1 MNKLKTTIIWVMA
14 FVITLGIAKYQ
25 RTTGPTYPVDG
36 EVSLGGHAI
45 SYSLKRTQGGDGD
58 HTVKIELP
66 DLSKEQ
72 WVEQIEGVVFWK
84 HYKLDEPTRAIKMQL
99 GGGVTEDGCY
109 LSADLPHQPPAGKL
123 EYQVKLMLDSEEVIF
138 PEEAPVIRFK
148 GAVPVGILLPHILM
162 MFGALL
168 VGMQTS
174 ISAFFGLKIKT
185 KAMVTLG
192 MIVVGGLIL
201 GPIVQKYAFGA
212 YWTGWPLG
220 GDWTDNKTAVM
231 ALGWIIALWMMR
243 GRRGEQRGRW
253 WVVAATVVMFAVY
266 MIPHST
272 RGSELDYS
280 AMPADSLEQVE

>member
-1 MNKLKTTIIWVMA
+1 MA
-14 FVITLGIAKYQ
+14 FVITLSIAKYQ

-36 EVSLGGHAI
+36 EVSLSTHTI
-45 SYSLKRTQGGDGD
+45 SYSLKRTHGGKTD

-66 DLSKEQ
+66 DLAKEP
-72 WVEQIEGVVFWK
+72 WVERLEGVVFWK
-84 HYKLDEPTRAIKMQL
+84 RYKLDEPTRAIKMQL
-99 GGGVTEDGCY
+99 GGYVIYEGCY
-109 LSADLPHQPPAGKL
+109 LKADLPHQPPAGKL
-123 EYQVKLMLDSEEVIF
+123 EYKVKLILDGDEVFI
-138 PEEAPVIRFK
+138 PNEPAVIRFK
-148 GAVPVGILLPHILM
+148 GAVPIEVLLPHIIM

-174 ISAFFGLKIKT
+174 ISAFFGQKIKT
-185 KAMVTLG
+185 KAWVTLG
-192 MIVVGGLIL
+192 LILVGGLIF

-220 GDWTDNKTAVM
+220 EDWTDNKTAVM
-231 ALGWIIALWMMR
+231 ALGWIIAVWRMR

-253 WVVAATVVMFAVY
+253 WVVAATVVMFVVY
-266 MIPHST
+266 LIPHST